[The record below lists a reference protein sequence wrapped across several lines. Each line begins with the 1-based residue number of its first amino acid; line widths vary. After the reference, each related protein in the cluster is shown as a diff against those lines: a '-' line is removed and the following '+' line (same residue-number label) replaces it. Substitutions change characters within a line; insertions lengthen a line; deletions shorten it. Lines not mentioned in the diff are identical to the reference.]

1 MKLSTIKNHFNL
13 HPEMRTVKDAAA
25 ESISNAADAVRRAAP
40 AAASGWWTV
49 AQWVAMFAGVAS
61 RMWLDGD
68 MIGPTKIAV
77 AAITATVV
85 FPTAYRR
92 TMAGSESHFLK
103 LCVTFAAG
111 HGYQSLMDAA

>member
-1 MKLSTIKNHFNL
+1 
-13 HPEMRTVKDAAA
+13 
-25 ESISNAADAVRRAAP
+25 
-40 AAASGWWTV
+40 
-49 AQWVAMFAGVAS
+49 
-61 RMWLDGD
+61 
-68 MIGPTKIAV
+68 
-77 AAITATVV
+77 V